1 MKKIVLILSIFLLNC
16 CLYSFEDECFRPII
30 QVVSANCEAKKGPIW
45 PAIAHY
51 QKPDTIGHTNSEQRL
66 KDALACGAKDSSLQN
81 LPSDYTINGKF
92 YKYFE
97 DCMQDK
103 GYRHLY
109 PAECGYMNPKWDEGK
124 CNL

>member
-1 MKKIVLILSIFLLNC
+1 MKKTVLILSIFLLNG
-16 CLYSFEDECFRPII
+16 CLYSSQEECFIPII
-30 QVVSANCEAKKGPIW
+30 QVVPADCVDKGEEW

-51 QKPDTIGHTNSEQRL
+51 QKPNTIGHTDSEQRL

-81 LPSDYTINGKF
+81 KPSHYTINGKF
-92 YKYFE
+92 YEYFE

-109 PAECGYMNPKWDEGK
+109 PAECGYMNPKWDKGK